1 MTHVGVRQAPL
12 QGHDALVDE
21 PPGLGHYQG
30 ERQLRHR
37 REQQQSGV
45 RLRQG
50 ADRQRLELPQ
60 VPVRRQVT
68 EHHRVLGPFPKHG
81 HNGLGHA
88 GSFPAGS
95 LGAHQRVARLL
106 GHRSRFTPALQKISL
121 RATRVQEP
129 QVVCVRRTTPM
140 ATMELRTV
148 SGPAIKTLLEIIK
161 DLATRINVRFDG
173 DGMHAAFMD
182 HAHVAMTSF
191 SLRPVALQHYKCAK
205 SVTVAVDANSWYRY
219 LKSTAQSDVL
229 TLTLKGDN
237 PDVMGIRVENKEKQ
251 YVTTAQMKLTSI
263 DQEEIEVPDIEYS
276 SAVAMGSQDFLRI
289 CREMGSLP
297 GMDR

>member
-1 MTHVGVRQAPL
+1 
-12 QGHDALVDE
+12 
-21 PPGLGHYQG
+21 
-30 ERQLRHR
+30 
-37 REQQQSGV
+37 
-45 RLRQG
+45 
-50 ADRQRLELPQ
+50 
-60 VPVRRQVT
+60 
-68 EHHRVLGPFPKHG
+68 
-81 HNGLGHA
+81 
-88 GSFPAGS
+88 
-95 LGAHQRVARLL
+95 
-106 GHRSRFTPALQKISL
+106 
-121 RATRVQEP
+121 
-129 QVVCVRRTTPM
+129 
-140 ATMELRTV
+140 
-148 SGPAIKTLLEIIK
+148 
-161 DLATRINVRFDG
+161 
-173 DGMHAAFMD
+173 MD

-229 TLTLKGDN
+229 TLTLQGDS